1 MKIIESHNEELLN
14 NLILELNQILNLEP
28 HLTICKVR
36 SKYSDNNVYWFDI
49 SSVKDAVISEEI
61 NIFVDS
67 IILNGMENCQIKEIN
82 NLSLEGY
89 TTPPEE

>member
-1 MKIIESHNEELLN
+1 MKIIESN
-14 NLILELNQILNLEP
+14 NQTILNLP
-28 HLTICKVR
+28 LGLTITNIKT
-36 SKYSDNNVYWFDI
+36 KYSDNNIFWFEIEDI
-49 SSVKDAVISEEI
+49 KQVVISEEI